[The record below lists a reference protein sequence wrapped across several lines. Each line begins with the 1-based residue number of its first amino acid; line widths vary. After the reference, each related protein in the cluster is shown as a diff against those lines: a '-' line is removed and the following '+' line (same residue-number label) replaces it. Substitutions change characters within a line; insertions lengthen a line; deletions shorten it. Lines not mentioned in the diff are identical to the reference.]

1 MIKLSDISINNV
13 LYGSEQ
19 RFVNLA
25 KENNCYSVEDLISL
39 TKEYHKY
46 NWDIVNKR
54 IDELKLIVDKSS
66 IKGIKPETYEYENNG
81 IESVDKLNRG
91 DVLLLDNPTIELQTK
106 FKGLRTYSIDEIKH
120 NLKLTDQFGRNVIGR
135 IRNIGPDSITK
146 IISALKMYDE
156 QILRQANLTEKRNYN
171 LFLKDKKV
179 KNEIVEDLYSDII
192 MYLIYNTEERTIWG
206 ELTESQKKLYISSVI
221 NNKKRDTI
229 IKDRMIDIISN
240 YTTLPELEKVADG
253 NRKVLKRFIEK

>member
-39 TKEYHKY
+39 TKEYPEY
-46 NWDIVNKR
+46 NWNVVNKR
-54 IDELKLIVDKSS
+54 IDELKLIVEKNN
-66 IKGIKPETYEYENNG
+66 IKGIEPETYKYENNG
-81 IESVDKLNRG
+81 IELVDKLNKG
-91 DVLLLDNPTIELQTK
+91 DVLLLDNPTLELQTK

-171 LFLKDKKV
+171 LFLKDKKA

-206 ELTESQKKLYISSVI
+206 ELTEPQKKLYISSVI
-221 NNKKRDTI
+221 NSKKRDVI

-240 YTTLPELEKVADG
+240 YTTLPELENVADG

>member
-39 TKEYHKY
+39 TKEYTKY

-66 IKGIKPETYEYENNG
+66 IKGIKPETYEYEDNG
-81 IESVDKLNRG
+81 IESVDKLNKG
-91 DVLLLDNPTIELQTK
+91 DVLLLDNPTLELQTK

-171 LFLKDKKV
+171 LFLKDKKA

>member
-66 IKGIKPETYEYENNG
+66 IK
-81 IESVDKLNRG
+81 
-91 DVLLLDNPTIELQTK
+91 
-106 FKGLRTYSIDEIKH
+106 
-120 NLKLTDQFGRNVIGR
+120 
-135 IRNIGPDSITK
+135 
-146 IISALKMYDE
+146 ALK
-156 QILRQANLTEKRNYN
+156 
-171 LFLKDKKV
+171 
-179 KNEIVEDLYSDII
+179 
-192 MYLIYNTEERTIWG
+192 
-206 ELTESQKKLYISSVI
+206 I
-221 NNKKRDTI
+221 N
-229 IKDRMIDIISN
+229 
-240 YTTLPELEKVADG
+240 
-253 NRKVLKRFIEK
+253 